1 MEDVFAK
8 LREQL
13 EQQDWPDV
21 FMFKFIVPN
30 NPELLAK
37 ATALFG
43 AEAEISLQPSRNEKY
58 ISISAKELMLHA
70 DSIIDKYRKASEI
83 KGLIAL

>member
-8 LREQL
+8 LKEQL
-13 EQQDWPDV
+13 EQQEWPDV

-30 NPELLAK
+30 EPELIAK
-37 ATALFG
+37 AASLFG
-43 AEAEISLQPSRNEKY
+43 PEAEISLQPSRNEKY
-58 ISISAKELMLHA
+58 VSVSAKELMLDA
-70 DSIIDKYRKASEI
+70 ESIIVKYRKAAEI